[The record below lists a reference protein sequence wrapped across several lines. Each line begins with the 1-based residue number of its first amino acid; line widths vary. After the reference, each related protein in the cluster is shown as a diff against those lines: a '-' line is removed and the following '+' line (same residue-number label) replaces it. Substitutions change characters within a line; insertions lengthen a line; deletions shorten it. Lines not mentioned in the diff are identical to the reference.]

1 MKRGFRVLVL
11 SVAVA
16 LALVAVPASADDH
29 HHESTYLA
37 LGDSYAFAFNPI
49 VYASGGASNAA
60 NFPGYTDAV
69 AAALGLKLTNA
80 ACPGETSGSMISTA
94 NPDNGCQAYRAHFPL
109 HASYSGT
116 QLAFAVKYLRSHHH
130 TDLVTLQIGGNDF
143 LLLQSACN
151 GGVTCI
157 LKGLP
162 GVEAQMTANLRA
174 IYSAIRN
181 RAHYHGTIVAVPYF
195 AFNYNDTTN
204 VFFTKALDDTVSTVA
219 LRYHARVADAF
230 GAFFTASANSR
241 PLAHVPCFAGLQVV
255 LSPGPPP
262 VCDIHPSAAGHAVF
276 AKAILA
282 VLSDDNNDNND
293 SNNNN

>member
-16 LALVAVPASADDH
+16 LALAAVPASADDH
-29 HHESTYLA
+29 QASTYLA

-49 VYASGGASNAA
+49 VFASGGASNPA

-94 NPDNGCQAYRAHFPL
+94 NPDNGCQSYRAQFPL
-109 HASYSGT
+109 HASYTGA
-116 QLAFAVKYLRSHHH
+116 QLAFAVEYLRSHHH

-143 LLLQSACN
+143 LLLQSACSGN
-151 GGVTCI
+151 ATCI
-157 LKGLP
+157 LNGLP

-174 IYSAIRN
+174 IYSAIRH
-181 RAHYHGTIVAVPYF
+181 RAHYHGTIVTVPYF
-195 AFNYNDTTN
+195 AFNYNDPTN
-204 VFFTKALDDTVSTVA
+204 VFFTTALDDTVSNVA
-219 LRYHARVADAF
+219 ADFHARVADAF
-230 GAFFTASANSR
+230 GAFFTASANS
-241 PLAHVPCFAGLQVV
+241 PFLAHVPCFASLQVV
-255 LSPGPPP
+255 LNPGPPP
-262 VCDIHPSAAGHAVF
+262 ACDIHPSAAGHEVY

-282 VLSDDNNDNND
+282 VLSDDNNDDN
-293 SNNNN
+293 

>member
-29 HHESTYLA
+29 HESTYLA

-49 VYASGGASNAA
+49 VYASGGAANPA

-80 ACPGETSGSMISTA
+80 ACPGETSGSLISTSS
-94 NPDNGCQAYRAHFPL
+94 PDNGCQFYRAHFPL
-109 HASYSGT
+109 HTSYSGA
-116 QLAFAVKYLRSHHH
+116 QLAFAVNYLRSHHH

-151 GGVTCI
+151 GSATCI
-157 LKGLP
+157 LNGLP
-162 GVEAQMTANLRA
+162 GVEAQMTTKLRA

-181 RAHYHGTIVAVPYF
+181 RAHYHGTIVTVPYF
-195 AFNYNDTTN
+195 AFNYNDPTN
-204 VFFTKALDDTVSTVA
+204 VFFTTALDDTVSTVA
-219 LRYHARVADAF
+219 ASYHARVADAF
-230 GAFFTASANSR
+230 GAFLTASANS
-241 PLAHVPCFAGLQVV
+241 PFLAHVPCFAGLQVV
-255 LSPGPPP
+255 LNPGPPP
-262 VCDIHPSAAGHAVF
+262 ACDIHPSAAGHEVF

-282 VLSDDNNDNND
+282 VLSDDND
-293 SNNNN
+293 

>member
-1 MKRGFRVLVL
+1 MKRGFRALVL

-29 HHESTYLA
+29 HQSTYLA

-49 VYASGGASNAA
+49 VFVSGGASNPA

-94 NPDNGCQAYRAHFPL
+94 NPDNGCQSYRAHFPL
-109 HASYSGT
+109 HASYTGA
-116 QLAFAVKYLRSHHH
+116 QLALAVNYLRSHHH

-143 LLLQSACN
+143 LLLQSACS
-151 GGVTCI
+151 GDATCI
-157 LKGLP
+157 LNGLP

-181 RAHYHGTIVAVPYF
+181 RAHYHGTIVTVPYF
-195 AFNYNDTTN
+195 AFNYNDPTN
-204 VFFTKALDDTVSTVA
+204 VFFTTALDDTVSNVA
-219 LRYHARVADAF
+219 ADFHARVADAF
-230 GAFFTASANSR
+230 GAFFTASANS
-241 PLAHVPCFAGLQVV
+241 PFLAHVPCIAGLQVV
-255 LSPGPPP
+255 LKPGPPP
-262 VCDIHPSAAGHAVF
+262 SCDIHPSAAGHDVY

-282 VLSDDNNDNND
+282 VLSDDNDNHDDN
-293 SNNNN
+293 